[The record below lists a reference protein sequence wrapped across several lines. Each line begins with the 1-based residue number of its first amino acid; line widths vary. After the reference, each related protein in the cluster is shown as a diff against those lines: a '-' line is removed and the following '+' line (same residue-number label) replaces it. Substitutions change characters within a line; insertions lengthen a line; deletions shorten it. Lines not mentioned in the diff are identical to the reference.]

1 MKKIMPSPKFSGN
14 NKKSR
19 NGGIINIYRNENK
32 INSLITEVLH
42 FIGGEGENE
51 LIVDL
56 RK

>member
-1 MKKIMPSPKFSGN
+1 MPSPKFSGN